1 MPISKRER
9 RKSKGGYFWN
19 ILWIDLDR
27 EETRSL
33 EFDEAFALKYI
44 GGRGFGAKL
53 VWDHLQRGTIN
64 PLGPENLLVISPGPL
79 AGLYL
84 PAAGKT
90 SFVSISPETGIYGDS
105 SMGGSFGTE
114 LRQAGLD
121 ALAISGKAKT
131 LSYIFIDNGKVKI
144 ISNEKLKGKGSLE
157 SEGIIKEDLKDEH
170 IKVATIG
177 VAGENQVRFA
187 CITSDWGRNAG
198 RTGIGA
204 VMGSKHLKAIA
215 VRGSKDLPVFDL
227 PRLRIA
233 SEASFRDLKENKN
246 FTFWQ
251 EQGLMSVV
259 DYVNEAGVMPTF
271 NFKEG
276 VFEHTK
282 KVNGYEM
289 LSKYK
294 IGDTACFAC
303 PMACGNVCLVK
314 EGKYRGTVVEGP
326 EYETACMFGPNLGV
340 HNFGAIVKANQLC
353 DELGLDT
360 ISAGNLIGVLIE
372 AQESGLLSENDL
384 DGLSF
389 KWGAEEAIFE
399 TVQRIAHR
407 KGIGNIL
414 AEGSVGV
421 IKQWPQLR
429 PIISQVKGLE
439 QSAYDARIAISMA
452 LGYGT
457 SDIGAHHARAWTIAK
472 ELEMGMDWPL
482 EKKADLVI
490 YHQTLRPLFDML
502 GVCRLPWIELGFDEN
517 QYAEFYSA
525 VTGFETTLNQL
536 LQRSM
541 ELYDLTRAINMKFGI
556 SRKDDYPPERVFDL
570 PMTEGPH
577 AGKILKREDYEAILD
592 IYYQKRDWTKE
603 GRVKETK
610 IAMFNDPLVSESYG

>member
-1 MPISKRER
+1 MPTSKREM
-9 RKSKGGYFWN
+9 RKIRGGYFWK
-19 ILWIDLDR
+19 ILWINLDR
-27 EETRSL
+27 GEAKAL
-33 EFDEAFALKYI
+33 EFDEAFALKYV

-53 VWDHLQRGTIN
+53 VWDHLRKGNID

-79 AGLYL
+79 GGLYL
-84 PAAGKT
+84 PASGKT
-90 SFVSISPETGIYGDS
+90 SFISISPETGIYGDS
-105 SMGGSFGTE
+105 SMGGSFGAE
-114 LRQAGLD
+114 LRQAGID
-121 ALAISGKAKT
+121 ALAISGKAPT
-131 LSYIFIDNGKVKI
+131 LSYLWIDNGDVRMI
-144 ISNEKLKGKGSLE
+144 PNEKLKGKGSLE
-157 SEGIIKEDLKDEH
+157 TEGIIKEDNKDEH

-177 VAGENQVRFA
+177 IAGENQVRFA
-187 CITSDWGRNAG
+187 CVTSDWGRNSG

-204 VMGSKHLKAIA
+204 VMGSKNLKAIA

-227 PRLRIA
+227 PRLHQV
-233 SEASFRDLKENKN
+233 SDASFRSLRVTKN

-251 EQGLMSVV
+251 EQGLMSVI

-276 VFEHTK
+276 VFEHAK

-294 IGDTACFAC
+294 IGDTSCFAC

-326 EYETACMFGPNLGV
+326 EYETACMLGPNVGV
-340 HNFGAIVKANQLC
+340 QNFAVILKGNQLC
-353 DELGLDT
+353 DEFGIDT
-360 ISAGNLIGVLIE
+360 ITTGNLIGVLME
-372 AQESGLLSENDL
+372 AQETGLLTEKDL
-384 DGLSF
+384 DGLNF
-389 KWGAEEAIFE
+389 KWGAEEAILE
-399 TVQRIAHR
+399 MIQRIAHR
-407 KGIGNIL
+407 RGIGSIL
-414 AEGSVGV
+414 AEGCLGV
-421 IKQWPQLR
+421 IRQWPQLR

-472 ELEMGMDWPL
+472 ELEMGMNWPL

-502 GVCRLPWIELGFDEN
+502 GVCRLPWIELGFDEHR
-517 QYAEFYSA
+517 YAEFYSA
-525 VTGFETTLNQL
+525 VTGSETTLNEL
-536 LQRSM
+536 LQHSM
-541 ELYDLTRAINMKFGI
+541 DIYDLTRAINIKQGVT
-556 SRKDDYPPERVFDL
+556 RKDDYPPERVFNL

-592 IYYQKRDWTKE
+592 IYYEKRGWTKDGLVDE
-603 GRVKETK
+603 KR
-610 IAMFNDPLVSESYG
+610 IAGFNEPLVTT

>member
-1 MPISKRER
+1 MPTLRREKRR
-9 RKSKGGYFWN
+9 IKGGYFWK

-27 EETRSL
+27 AEAKPL

-53 VWDHLQRGTIN
+53 LWDHLAKRPID
-64 PLGPENLLVISPGPL
+64 PLSPENLLVISPGPL

-84 PAAGKT
+84 PASGKT
-90 SFVSISPETGIYGDS
+90 SFISISPETGIYGDS
-105 SMGGSFGTE
+105 SMGGSFGAE
-114 LRQAGLD
+114 LRQSGID
-121 ALAISGKAKT
+121 ALAITGKSKG
-131 LSYIFIDNGKVKI
+131 LSYLWIDNGEVKV
-144 ISNEKLKGKGSLE
+144 ISNEKLKGRGSLE
-157 SEGIIKEDLKDEH
+157 SEGMIKEELKDEH

-177 VAGENQVRFA
+177 PAGENRVRFA
-187 CITSDWGRNAG
+187 CVTSDWGRNSG

-204 VMGSKHLKAIA
+204 VMGSKNLKAIA

-227 PRLRIA
+227 PRLQKA
-233 SEASFRDLKENKN
+233 SEAAFQNLRENKN

-251 EQGLMSVV
+251 EQGLMSVI
-259 DYVNEAGVMPTF
+259 DYVNEAGVMPTY
-271 NFKEG
+271 NFREG
-276 VFEHTK
+276 VFEHANK
-282 KVNGYEM
+282 INGYEM
-289 LSKYK
+289 LSRYK
-294 IGDTACFAC
+294 IGDTSCFAC

-326 EYETACMFGPNLGV
+326 EYETACMFGSNIGV
-340 HNFGAIVKANQLC
+340 QNFAAILKANQLC
-353 DELGLDT
+353 DELGIDT
-360 ISAGNLIGVLIE
+360 ITAGNLIGVLME
-372 AQESGLLSENDL
+372 AQETGLLSEKEL
-384 DGLSF
+384 DGLSL
-389 KWGAEEAIFE
+389 KWGSEEVILE

-414 AEGSVGV
+414 AEGSNGV

-452 LGYGT
+452 LGYAT

-472 ELEMGMDWPL
+472 ELEMGMAWPL

-502 GVCRLPWIELGFDEN
+502 GVCRLPWIELGFDEH

-525 VTGFETTLNQL
+525 ITGVETTLNEL
-536 LQRSM
+536 LQRSKD
-541 ELYDLTRAINMKFGI
+541 LYDLTRAINMKFGVT
-556 SRKDDYPPERVFDL
+556 RKDDYPPERVFSL

-577 AGKILKREDYEAILD
+577 AGKILKRDDYEAILD
-592 IYYQKRDWTKE
+592 IYYQKRDWTKDGLVVE
-603 GRVKETK
+603 KK
-610 IAMFNDPLVSESYG
+610 IASFNDPLIST